1 MAPLETPQLVQ
12 VVQLEAVG
20 GAALERLE
28 PPEELRRVQPG
39 GVGGVEALAP

>member
-12 VVQLEAVG
+12 LEAVG
-20 GAALERLE
+20 EAASEPPE
-28 PPEELRRVQPG
+28 PPEELRLVQPG